1 MKLFASLA
9 AAGLILTAAPEAL
22 AQPAA
27 QPSAQ
32 APATPALHTVR
43 GVVASV
49 TPTQVVV
56 TGKDGKPVTVNL
68 APKWGVTIM
77 KPISAEAIQTG
88 SFIGTTE
95 MPQAD
100 GTGVSVEVHVF
111 PPGVKMG
118 EGHYPWDLQ
127 PGSMMTNGTVGTV
140 SAVSGGRAIDV
151 SYPSGTRHIVVP
163 PNIPIVQITPGGDQ
177 SLIKPGASVFL
188 IAIAGQ
194 DGSLTTNN
202 IATGENGAAPP
213 M

>member
-1 MKLFASLA
+1 MRRLAIVAAVGVMLMAAGSA
-9 AAGLILTAAPEAL
+9 AAQGARQI
-22 AQPAA
+22 
-27 QPSAQ
+27 
-32 APATPALHTVR
+32 VR

-49 TPTQVVV
+49 TATSLVV
-56 TGKDGKPVTVNL
+56 TGRDGKPVTVGL
-68 APKWGVTIM
+68 APNWTVAVM
-77 KPISAEAIQTG
+77 KPIAVDAIQPG

-127 PGSMMTNGTVGTV
+127 PGAMMTNGTVGTV
-140 SAVSGGRAIDV
+140 TSVSGGRAIDV

-163 PNIPIVQITPGGDQ
+163 PNIPIVTFSPGDQ
-177 SLIKPGASVFL
+177 ALIKPGVSVFL
-188 IAIAGQ
+188 VAAAGA
-194 DGSLTTNN
+194 DGALATTNVS
-202 IATGENGAAPP
+202 TGENGTAPP